1 MILPVASTI
10 WKGHITFGLVSLPVR
25 LTAAA
30 RAETISFNQLHK
42 TDNSRVKQVLYCQ
55 AEDTPV
61 SRAELVKGYE
71 YEKGRYVVIDE
82 EDIKRITPKSARVME
97 IIEFVKAEEMD
108 ALYLESSYY
117 LQPEEAGEKAYTLLY
132 EAMKR
137 TGHIGLA
144 KMTMHNR
151 EHVVVLRP
159 DRHGM
164 VLHTMYYQDEVRAVD
179 EFRTDGG
186 LVQDRELM
194 MAKSLVEALSAP
206 FDVTKY
212 RDTYRETLRSM
223 IEAKIQGQE
232 VVAAPEQQ
240 ELAPV
245 IDIMEALK
253 SSLNALKKPATVET
267 KAEQLQLEVVEAPKK
282 KRAGGGRRAG

>member
-30 RAETISFNQLHK
+30 RAETVSFNQLHK

-55 AEDTPV
+55 AEDVPV

-82 EDIKRITPKSARVME
+82 EDIKKITPKSAKVME
-97 IIEFVKAEEMD
+97 IIEFVKADEMD

-117 LQPEEAGEKAYTLLY
+117 LQPDEAGEKAYTLLF

-137 TGHIGLA
+137 TGHVGIA

-159 DRHGM
+159 GRHGM
-164 VLHTMYYQDEVRAVD
+164 VLHTMYYQDEVRAID
-179 EFRTDGG
+179 EFRTNSG

-194 MAKSLVEALSAP
+194 MATSLVEALSAP

-253 SSLNALKKPATVET
+253 SSLNALKKPATTET
-267 KAEQLQLEVVEAPKK
+267 KAEQLQLDVVEAPKK
-282 KRAGGGRRAG
+282 KRASGGRRAG

>member
-1 MILPVASTI
+1 MASTI
-10 WKGHITFGLVSLPVR
+10 WKGHITFGLVSLPVK

-55 AEDTPV
+55 AEDKPV

-71 YEKGRYVVIDE
+71 YEKGRYVVVDDE
-82 EDIKRITPKSARVME
+82 DVKKITPKSAKVME
-97 IIEFVKAEEMD
+97 ILEFVKTEEMD
-108 ALYLESSYY
+108 AIYLESSYY
-117 LQPEEAGEKAYTLLY
+117 LQPDEAGEKAYTLLY

-137 TGHIGLA
+137 TGHVGLA

-159 DRHGM
+159 GRHGM
-164 VLHTMYYQDEVRAVD
+164 VLHTMYYQDEVRAID
-179 EFRTDGG
+179 EFRTDQG
-186 LVQDRELM
+186 LVQDRELL

-206 FDVTKY
+206 FDPSKY
-212 RDTYRETLRSM
+212 KDNYRVTLRAM
-223 IEAKIQGQE
+223 IDAKIQGQE
-232 VVAAPEQQ
+232 VVAAPEEQ

-245 IDIMEALK
+245 IDIMEALR
-253 SSLNALKKPATVET
+253 SSLNALKKPVATEIE
-267 KAEQLQLEVVEAPKK
+267 APEQMKLEVVGEGKK
-282 KRAGGGRRAG
+282 KRASGGRRAG

>member
-1 MILPVASTI
+1 MASTI

-30 RAETISFNQLHK
+30 RAETVSFNQLHK

-55 AEDTPV
+55 AEDVPV

-82 EDIKRITPKSARVME
+82 EDIKKITPKSAKVME
-97 IIEFVKAEEMD
+97 IIEFVKADEMD

-117 LQPEEAGEKAYTLLY
+117 LQPDEAGEKAYTLLF

-137 TGHIGLA
+137 TGHVGIA

-159 DRHGM
+159 GRHGM
-164 VLHTMYYQDEVRAVD
+164 VLHTMYYQDEVRAID
-179 EFRTDGG
+179 EFRTNSG

-194 MAKSLVEALSAP
+194 MATSLVEALSAP

-253 SSLNALKKPATVET
+253 SSLNALKKPATTET
-267 KAEQLQLEVVEAPKK
+267 KAEQLQLDVVEAPKK
-282 KRAGGGRRAG
+282 KRASGGRRAG

>member
-1 MILPVASTI
+1 MIFAVASTI

-82 EDIKRITPKSARVME
+82 EDIKKITPKSARVME

-117 LQPEEAGEKAYTLLY
+117 LQPDEAGEKAYTLLY

-137 TGHIGLA
+137 TGHLGIA

-159 DRHGM
+159 GRHGM
-164 VLHTMYYQDEVRAVD
+164 VLHTMYYQDEVRAID
-179 EFRTDGG
+179 EFRTNGG

-194 MAKSLVEALSAP
+194 MATSLVEALSAP

-267 KAEQLQLEVVEAPKK
+267 KAEQLQLDVVEAPKK
-282 KRAGGGRRAG
+282 KRVSGGRRAG

>member
-1 MILPVASTI
+1 VASTI

-82 EDIKRITPKSARVME
+82 EDIKKITPKSARVME
-97 IIEFVKAEEMD
+97 IIEFVKADEMD

-117 LQPEEAGEKAYTLLY
+117 LQPDEAGEKAYTLLY

-137 TGHIGLA
+137 TGHLGIA

-159 DRHGM
+159 GRHGM
-164 VLHTMYYQDEVRAVD
+164 VLHTMYYQDEVRAID
-179 EFRTDGG
+179 EFRTNGG

-194 MAKSLVEALSAP
+194 MATSLVEALSAP

-267 KAEQLQLEVVEAPKK
+267 KAEQLQLDVVEAPKK
-282 KRAGGGRRAG
+282 KRVPGGRRAG

>member
-10 WKGHITFGLVSLPVR
+10 WTGHITFGLVSLPVR

-55 AEDTPV
+55 AEDVPV

-71 YEKGRYVVIDE
+71 YEKGRYVVIAE
-82 EDIKRITPKSARVME
+82 EDIRKITPKSAKVME
-97 IIEFVKAEEMD
+97 IVEFVKADEMD
-108 ALYLESSYY
+108 AIYLESSYY
-117 LQPEEAGEKAYTLLY
+117 LQPDEAGEKAYALLY

-137 TGHIGLA
+137 TGHVGIA
-144 KMTMHNR
+144 RMTMHNR

-159 DRHGM
+159 GRHGM
-164 VLHTMYYQDEVRAVD
+164 VLHTMYYQDEVRAAD
-179 EFRTDGG
+179 EFRTNSG
-186 LVQDRELM
+186 LLQDRELM
-194 MAKSLVEALSAP
+194 MATNLVEALSAP
-206 FDVTKY
+206 FDVTRY

-223 IEAKIQGQE
+223 IDAKIQGQE

-253 SSLNALKKPATVET
+253 SSLNALKKPAAPET
-267 KAEQLQLEVVEAPKK
+267 KAADAPR
-282 KRAGGGRRAG
+282 KRRASAGRRAG

>member
-30 RAETISFNQLHK
+30 RAETVSFNQLHK

-55 AEDTPV
+55 AEDVPV

-82 EDIKRITPKSARVME
+82 EDIKKITPKSAKVME
-97 IIEFVKAEEMD
+97 IIEFVKADEMD

-117 LQPEEAGEKAYTLLY
+117 LQPDEAGEKAYTLLY

-137 TGHIGLA
+137 TGHVGIA

-159 DRHGM
+159 GRHGM
-164 VLHTMYYQDEVRAVD
+164 VLHTMYYQDEVRAID
-179 EFRTDGG
+179 EFRTNSG

-194 MAKSLVEALSAP
+194 MATSLVEALSAP

-253 SSLNALKKPATVET
+253 NSLNALKKPATTET
-267 KAEQLQLEVVEAPKK
+267 KAEQLQLDVVEAPKK
-282 KRAGGGRRAG
+282 KRASGGRRAG

>member
-30 RAETISFNQLHK
+30 RAETVSFNQLHK

-55 AEDTPV
+55 AEDVPV

-82 EDIKRITPKSARVME
+82 EDIKKITPKSAKVME
-97 IIEFVKAEEMD
+97 ILEFVKAEEMD

-117 LQPEEAGEKAYTLLY
+117 LQPDEAGEKAYTLLY

-137 TGHIGLA
+137 TGHVGIA

-159 DRHGM
+159 GRHGM
-164 VLHTMYYQDEVRAVD
+164 VLHTMYYQDEVRAID
-179 EFRTDGG
+179 EFRTNSG

-194 MAKSLVEALSAP
+194 MATSLVEALSAP
-206 FDVTKY
+206 FDVAKY

-223 IEAKIQGQE
+223 IDAKIQGQE

-253 SSLNALKKPATVET
+253 SSLNALKKPATTET
-267 KAEQLQLEVVEAPKK
+267 KAEQLQLDVVEAPKK
-282 KRAGGGRRAG
+282 RRAAGGRRAG

>member
-1 MILPVASTI
+1 MIFAVASTI

-30 RAETISFNQLHK
+30 RAETVSFNQLHK

-55 AEDTPV
+55 AEDVPV

-82 EDIKRITPKSARVME
+82 EDIKKITPKSAKVME
-97 IIEFVKAEEMD
+97 ILEFVKEDEMD
-108 ALYLESSYY
+108 AIYLESSYY
-117 LQPEEAGEKAYTLLY
+117 LQPDEAGEKAYTLLY

-137 TGHIGLA
+137 TGHVGLA
-144 KMTMHNR
+144 RMTMHNR

-159 DRHGM
+159 GRHGM
-164 VLHTMYYQDEVRAVD
+164 VLHTMYYQDEVRAID
-179 EFRTDGG
+179 EFRTNSG

-194 MAKSLVEALSAP
+194 MATSLVEALSAP
-206 FDVTKY
+206 FDVAKY

-267 KAEQLQLEVVEAPKK
+267 KAEQLQLDVVEAPKK
-282 KRAGGGRRAG
+282 RRVSGGRRAG